1 MAFSPHRLR
10 RGFTLIEL
18 LVVIAIIAILIALL
32 LPAVQSARE
41 AARRSSC
48 KNNLKQIGLAIH
60 NYHDTYGALPMA
72 THWRGTFYSA
82 FTAILPHL
90 EQNPLFQDYDP
101 NVRYSENR
109 DTVSR
114 KVETYL
120 CPTMTFPRTVPAE
133 NCGEF
138 LAPASYA
145 VNAGSE
151 NAWGPV
157 HNGAIIGHDKGT
169 TRLRDI
175 RDGTSSTLMVG
186 ELDYG
191 LENYTF
197 TSGPCQGQLRGG
209 VPAWG
214 IGYPG
219 FSIATT
225 VGVYNSNRLITG
237 FDEFQTFR
245 SDHPGGANFCLV
257 DGSVRFI
264 SENIDA
270 DLLDALATR
279 EGGEVISE
287 F

>member
-1 MAFSPHRLR
+1 MFAHPSRRF

-18 LVVIAIIAILIALL
+18 LVVIAVIAILIALL
-32 LPAVQSARE
+32 LPAVQQARE

-60 NYHDTYGALPMA
+60 NYHDTHGTLPMA
-72 THWRGTFYSA
+72 THWRGKFYSA

-90 EQNPLFQDYDP
+90 EQNPLFEGYDP
-101 NVRYSENR
+101 TVRYSENEEI
-109 DTVSR
+109 VSR
-114 KVETYL
+114 KVEVYL
-120 CPTMTFPRTVPAE
+120 CPTMNFPRTVPAKD
-133 NCGEF
+133 CDEF

-145 VNAGSE
+145 VNTGSQS
-151 NAWGPV
+151 AWGPV

-175 RDGTSSTLMVG
+175 TDGTAGTLMVG

-197 TSGPCQGQLRGG
+197 TSGPCEGQLRGG

-219 FSIATT
+219 FSIGTT
-225 VGVYNSNRLITG
+225 VGVYNSDRLITG

-245 SDHPGGANFCLV
+245 SDHPGGAHFCLV

-264 SENIDA
+264 GENVDA
-270 DLLDALATR
+270 GLLDALATR
-279 EGGEVISE
+279 AGGEVVSE